1 MTRRFLYLLP
11 ALALC
16 AATVAGAAEEW
27 PLVQQATTAFWLG
40 DFAALEQQNAL
51 LRQPGHVGADGVLEI
66 ELFRIGLDKVTEA
79 TPKDQEAYLTELEKL
94 TLQWTVEHPSS
105 ALAHVLY
112 ARTLTAHAWSYRGGG
127 YVKDV
132 PPEAWKEF
140 DAYLRRAAQYLLE
153 HADVAMTDSY
163 AHITLL
169 EIGKAMDWD
178 DQQTWNVIND
188 GLKRNPD
195 DISLYM
201 TALTRMLPKW
211 GGDAKRLDQFIRRAT
226 EQSKAQFGTGMYARL
241 YSAAAER
248 EYGHRLFQA
257 SLVDWP
263 TLKQSYQD
271 MLERY
276 PSGTRRNRYAYMAC
290 LAKDKPTMQAQLD
303 ALGDKVDAASWG
315 PNPQRS
321 LEGCLRWAR
330 EG

>member
-1 MTRRFLYLLP
+1 MTRRLLRLLP

-16 AATVAGAAEEW
+16 AATLAGAAEPS
-27 PLVQQATTAFWLG
+27 PLSQQATTDFWLG
-40 DFAALEQQNAL
+40 DFAALERQNAL
-51 LRQPGHVGADGVLEI
+51 LRQPGHVRADGVLEI
-66 ELFRIGLDKVTEA
+66 ELFRIGLNKVTGA
-79 TPKDQEAYLTELEKL
+79 APKDQEAYLNELEKL

-127 YVKDV
+127 YAKDV
-132 PPEAWKEF
+132 PPAAWKQF
-140 DAYLRRAAQYLLE
+140 DAYLRRAAQYLLD
-153 HADVAMTDSY
+153 HAEVAMTDSY
-163 AHITLL
+163 AHISLL
-169 EIGKAMDWD
+169 EIGKALGWD
-178 DQQTWNVIND
+178 DTQTWAIIDD

-195 DISLYM
+195 DIDLYL
-201 TALTRMLPKW
+201 TALTQMLPKW
-211 GGDAKRLDQFIRRAT
+211 GGDARRLDQFIRRAT

-241 YSAAAER
+241 YSSAAEQD
-248 EYGHRLFQA
+248 YGHALFQS

-263 TLKQSYQD
+263 TLKRAYQD
-271 MLERY
+271 MQQRY
-276 PSGTRRNRYAYMAC
+276 PSDTRRNRYAYMAC

-303 ALGDKVDAASWG
+303 ALGDQLDASSWG